1 MPGWTPSIVRERYA
15 VGTPEQVSRRLAQA
29 LEWGATHLICSIGGR
44 PFTLWS
50 DAMLELFASEVIPRV
65 RRSAR

>member
-1 MPGWTPSIVRERYA
+1 VRIGFGVPCY
-15 VGTPEQVSRRLAQA
+15 VGDSRRAQA
-29 LEWGATHLICSIGGR
+29 VEWGATHLICSIGGR

>member
-1 MPGWTPSIVRERYA
+1 MRIGFGVPCY
-15 VGTPEQVSRRLAQA
+15 VGDPRRAQA
-29 LEWGATHLICSIGGR
+29 AEWSATHLICSIGGR